1 MVKIEVQKWTRL
13 LIHTHTTQTQED
25 KLAGVMNTNMENEEA
40 AEQKEAVLTL

>member
-1 MVKIEVQKWTRL
+1 MDTVTDTRT
-13 LIHTHTTQTQED
+13 HTHTQED

>member
-1 MVKIEVQKWTRL
+1 MVKIEVQKWTWL
-13 LIHTHTTQTQED
+13 LIHAHTHTQED